1 MTNNRS
7 KKSKGGIDFG
17 KLLFGRTNCG
27 REIDNI
33 MDSHPDYGK
42 SETQIAE
49 ACESDIK
56 NDIPLKP
63 EHCKK
68 LCKVDIANINASV
81 RKTRIPRFNFLKK
94 NCTECGSTGGKT
106 RKQRKTKSRKQ
117 KKSKSRRQRK

>member
-33 MDSHPDYGK
+33 MDSYPDYGV

-49 ACESDIK
+49 ACQSDIE
-56 NDIPLKP
+56 NGIPLKP

-68 LCKVDIANINASV
+68 LCKVNRENINATERRT
-81 RKTRIPRFNFLKK
+81 RKPRFDFLIK
-94 NCTECGSTGGKT
+94 NCQCGLKGGKT

-117 KKSKSRRQRK
+117 NKSKSRRQRK

>member
-7 KKSKGGIDFG
+7 KISKGGIDFG

-42 SETQIAE
+42 SETLIAE
-49 ACESDIK
+49 ACQSDIE
-56 NDIPLKP
+56 NGIPLKP

-68 LCKVDIANINASV
+68 LCKVNREKINTTERRT
-81 RKTRIPRFNFLKK
+81 RKPRFDFLIK
-94 NCTECGSTGGKT
+94 NCTECKSTGGKT

>member
-17 KLLFGRTNCG
+17 KLFGRTNCG

-33 MDSHPDYGK
+33 TDSYPDYGE
-42 SETQIAE
+42 SETKIAE
-49 ACESDIK
+49 ACQSDIE
-56 NDIPLKP
+56 NGIPLKP

-68 LCKVDIANINASV
+68 LCKFNENPIINTTE
-81 RKTRIPRFNFLKK
+81 REDRETRFDLLIK
-94 NCTECGSTGGKT
+94 ECQCRVKGGKT

-117 KKSKSRRQRK
+117 NKSKSRRQRK